1 MEFIGKPNSILE
13 ELDQHNSQPITV
25 HYPWDKSKFL
35 KKRLEELE
43 PLIKEVAPHKPQ
55 VSELEVVGNKELKNA
70 NTSRKP
76 DEDTW
81 VNPDILYKSSVMDDT
96 TFTMKDESG
105 RLGEIPDIGQDPIFG
120 PAVIFGGQL
129 ARWTGNDTE
138 NSGIIALES
147 RLNFETK
154 AGKRVAATFEIIN
167 SGTTSIYFDWRV
179 LLNLFET
186 IEI

>member
-1 MEFIGKPNSILE
+1 MAA
-13 ELDQHNSQPITV
+13 Q
-25 HYPWDKSKFL
+25 
-35 KKRLEELE
+35 
-43 PLIKEVAPHKPQ
+43 
-55 VSELEVVGNKELKNA
+55 
-70 NTSRKP
+70 KP

-81 VNPDILYKSSVMDDT
+81 VNPDILYKSSVIDDT

-105 RLGEIPDIGQDPIFG
+105 RLGDIPDMGQDPIFG

-154 AGKRVAATFEIIN
+154 AGKRVTATFEIIN
-167 SGTTSIYFDWRV
+167 TGTTSIYFDWRV
-179 LLNLFET
+179 KFYYNYKPIEDNLMNKIQIFNFIRKFQIRILL
-186 IEI
+186 IS